1 MIPPLLEVGVRRG
14 TGRARRA
21 GPASLGAGGLS
32 DQRLPDNHDTPDRD
46 SLDVDEW
53 LARAFTTT
61 ARHWLLKTYSNIRFV
76 LLRPTTN
83 ASTPYYPLHTHAMTT
98 EYTWDEVAKHNTKE
112 DCWLV
117 ISGDVRSSPPYASIP
132 STGLDNNKDNNR
144 NLPYPPQRSTD
155 TLARV
160 PAPFQHLHIRSTTS
174 HHRSLVLQPDHTHVS
189 PAHLCSLPHTQPPCV
204 PADTIARRTYSR
216 TLQGLQPHRLP
227 RRPPGRSQGTAHVC
241 GQGRHRGVRDAP
253 QLQGPQQV

>member
-1 MIPPLLEVGVRRG
+1 
-14 TGRARRA
+14 
-21 GPASLGAGGLS
+21 
-32 DQRLPDNHDTPDRD
+32 
-46 SLDVDEW
+46 
-53 LARAFTTT
+53 
-61 ARHWLLKTYSNIRFV
+61 
-76 LLRPTTN
+76 
-83 ASTPYYPLHTHAMTT
+83 MTT

-189 PAHLCSLPHTQPPCV
+189 PAHLCSLPHTQPPV
-204 PADTIARRTYSR
+204 PADTTSPAVPTRAPSKVYNLTDF
-216 TLQGLQPHRLP
+216 LGDH
-227 RRPPGRSQGTAHVC
+227 PG
-241 GQGRHRGVRDAP
+241 GVKAPLMYAGKDATEEFEM
-253 QLQGPQQV
+253 LHNSKVLNKCK